1 MLLRS
6 SGGRLGG
13 DVGGAVA
20 GTDEVG
26 STLTVWVVPVADTD
40 GVVFDEN
47 KAELLRSVLEEK
59 EIVLN
64 EIVGKRLK
72 TVDFSKKG
80 DEKVVVLYVIE
91 VILRVEVSRVVE
103 GNALLVS
110 LEV

>member
-26 STLTVWVVPVADTD
+26 STLTVWVATD

-47 KAELLRSVLEEK
+47 KAELLGGVPTKEEK
-59 EIVLN
+59 
-64 EIVGKRLK
+64 
-72 TVDFSKKG
+72 
-80 DEKVVVLYVIE
+80 
-91 VILRVEVSRVVE
+91 
-103 GNALLVS
+103 
-110 LEV
+110 

>member
-47 KAELLRSVLEEK
+47 KAELLRSVPRMEEK
-59 EIVLN
+59 
-64 EIVGKRLK
+64 
-72 TVDFSKKG
+72 
-80 DEKVVVLYVIE
+80 
-91 VILRVEVSRVVE
+91 
-103 GNALLVS
+103 
-110 LEV
+110 